1 MQEVP
6 TLRQQDIIMKDVL
19 GFLKVRTPQA
29 WLDQAV
35 NHLDILLIDHAH
47 CEKKAASTALHLMF
61 RYVDQPELLE
71 KMSQLARE
79 ELLHF
84 EQVLGFMKEKGV
96 QYDHMTASHYAQ
108 RLRQHVRKE
117 EPSRLIDV
125 LIIGA
130 IIEARSC
137 ERFASLADR
146 FEQDDVHPDLVKYYR
161 FLLKSESRHFLDYLQ
176 LARDI
181 SGQDI
186 EERIEFF
193 LNEEVVSIHTDD
205 SEFRFHSG
213 ALPNQVSA
221 A

>member
-1 MQEVP
+1 M
-6 TLRQQDIIMKDVL
+6 
-19 GFLKVRTPQA
+19 
-29 WLDQAV
+29 
-35 NHLDILLIDHAH
+35 
-47 CEKKAASTALHLMF
+47 
-61 RYVDQPELLE
+61 
-71 KMSQLARE
+71 
-79 ELLHF
+79 
-84 EQVLGFMKEKGV
+84 
-96 QYDHMTASHYAQ
+96 
-108 RLRQHVRKE
+108 
-117 EPSRLIDV
+117 
-125 LIIGA
+125 
-130 IIEARSC
+130 
-137 ERFASLADR
+137 
-146 FEQDDVHPDLVKYYR
+146 HPDLVKYYR